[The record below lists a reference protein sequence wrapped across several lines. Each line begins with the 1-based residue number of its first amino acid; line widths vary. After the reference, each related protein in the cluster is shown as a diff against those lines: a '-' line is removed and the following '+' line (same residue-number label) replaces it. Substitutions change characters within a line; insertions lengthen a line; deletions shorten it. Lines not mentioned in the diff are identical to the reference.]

1 MRMRARRSDGVLFH
15 AGNAALAACTAAS
28 MSASLQNGTRRTT
41 SPVAGLVTS
50 PERVLDAACLRPFT
64 HNGTFSMVCRSVGLC
79 IKVYS
84 AASGGASLPLAAQ
97 IQRLSGFSPPRI
109 PTSVSS
115 DVPHTACERSGLQA
129 QADRVLQSI
138 LL

>member
-15 AGNAALAACTAAS
+15 AGKAALAACTAAS

-64 HNGTFSMVCRSVGLC
+64 HSGTFSMVFRSVGLFIC
-79 IKVYS
+79 HF
-84 AASGGASLPLAAQ
+84 L
-97 IQRLSGFSPPRI
+97 F
-109 PTSVSS
+109 VSNR
-115 DVPHTACERSGLQA
+115 ACERCCLRA
-129 QADRVLQSI
+129 QAD
-138 LL
+138 